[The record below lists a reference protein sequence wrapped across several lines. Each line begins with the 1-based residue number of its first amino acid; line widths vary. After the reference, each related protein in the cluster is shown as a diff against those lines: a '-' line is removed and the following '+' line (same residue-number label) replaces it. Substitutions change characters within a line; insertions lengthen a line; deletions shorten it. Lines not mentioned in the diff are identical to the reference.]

1 MEDDWSRLT
10 ASRVEP
16 ARKPGSLT
24 WSAPTENA
32 DGTPVTNLAGY
43 RVYYGTSPGDLSQSI
58 EVSGAATTTYM
69 VENLAAGTY
78 YFAIAA
84 YNTSGVESE
93 QSNVGSK
100 TI

>member
-1 MEDDWSRLT
+1 
-10 ASRVEP
+10 
-16 ARKPGSLT
+16 LT